1 MSQGAVFKLVLRDDR
16 FDKFFTA
23 SDHLR
28 RRLAAVRAARAAAG
42 APDPAPTFAD
52 IERTHLLY
60 VRASYRPYVAVAS
73 EYTRVKPSGDGTAAL
88 AASGGAAVFT
98 FPTYGHFTSDMA
110 LHVRFAAAGSATATD
125 PTDPAT
131 PYLRYCAL
139 PGLRLLRRVELRSDA
154 VLIDDYDRDDAVA
167 YSKFFVPAD
176 RRAGWERC
184 HGQQELREA
193 SFFGNGY
200 TGSLMY
206 RDGPQTPKLYQP
218 AFDVFIPLQFWF
230 GRGAEHAL
238 LNDLIPNSQR
248 TVTCEL
254 APLSEMIQAL
264 APNANFDV
272 IDDPADVDDPAIPNG
287 LAPADLPF
295 TRLAIS
301 VDLYVNSI
309 YVSPEIHDIFAR
321 RVGFSLIR
329 AHRRQ
334 TSQLQSA
341 AGSFLLDQLKF
352 PAEYLLVGLRR
363 RSLATDFDRWWMMG
377 EKAARTG
384 ANKLLTPAIVWN
396 ANVGGG
402 GVSQLV
408 VREAVEATTLESF
421 TESLGV
427 TAHGIEIFPLF
438 PAAFYNA
445 YAPLRGGSMVVS
457 PVDTSAHLV
466 SFCLYPGRFNPS
478 GYYNLS
484 AGREMYINYTLKPTY
499 ESMTSGEAEMVIS
512 MSALNFL
519 MRRGDHLQLRY
530 AM

>member
-1 MSQGAVFKLVLRDDR
+1 MSQGAVFKLVLRDER

-28 RRLAAVRAARAAAG
+28 RRLAAVRAARTAAG
-42 APDPAPTFAD
+42 EADPAPTFAD
-52 IERTHLLY
+52 VERTHLLY

-73 EYTRVKPSGDGTAAL
+73 EYTRVKPSGDGAAAL
-88 AASGGAAVFT
+88 GASGGAVVFT

-110 LHVRFAAAGSATATD
+110 LHVRFAAAGSATAAAAD
-125 PTDPAT
+125 EAT

-193 SFFGNGY
+193 SFFGNGF

-238 LNDLIPNSQR
+238 LNDLVPNSQR

-254 APLSEMIQAL
+254 APLSEMMQAL
-264 APNANFDV
+264 VPDAGYDV
-272 IDDPADVDDPAIPNG
+272 IDDPADGITPRGLVPA
-287 LAPADLPF
+287 ALPF
-295 TRLAIS
+295 ARHAIS
-301 VDLYVNSI
+301 VDLYVNSL

-363 RSLATDFDRWWMMG
+363 RSLAADFDRWWMMG

-396 ANVGGG
+396 AAVGG

-408 VREAVEATTLESF
+408 VREAVEASTLESF

-427 TAHGIEIFPLF
+427 TAHGIEIFPLL

-484 AGREMYINYTLKPTY
+484 AGREMYINYTLKPAY

-519 MRRGDHLQLRY
+519 MRRGDRLQLRY